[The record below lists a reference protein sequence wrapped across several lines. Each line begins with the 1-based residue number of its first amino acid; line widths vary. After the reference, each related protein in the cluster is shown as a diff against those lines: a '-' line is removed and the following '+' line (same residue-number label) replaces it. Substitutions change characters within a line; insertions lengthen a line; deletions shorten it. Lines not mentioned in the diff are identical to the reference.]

1 MNKLSAKRMLSKAI
15 KIASAAHHNQYDKG
29 GKPYILHPLRLMN
42 KVDQSDFEL
51 MSITILHD
59 VIEDCEDMS
68 IEDLRNEGMSE
79 RILTALDLLTH
90 KEEDS
95 YQEYIEK
102 ISRNIDAIEVKMA
115 DLEDNSDITRLK
127 GLGEKDIKRLEKY
140 HKSYTFLKKAKE
152 SITYE

>member
-1 MNKLSAKRMLSKAI
+1 MKFSPRRMLSKAVLL
-15 KIASAAHHNQYDKG
+15 ASECHYNQYDKG

-51 MSITILHD
+51 MSIAVLHD
-59 VIEDCEDMS
+59 VVEDCEDIS
-68 IEDLRNEGMSE
+68 IEVLRNEGMSE
-79 RILTALDLLTH
+79 RILTALELLTH

-140 HKSYTFLKKAKE
+140 HKSYTFLKNAKE
-152 SITYE
+152 SIICE

>member
-1 MNKLSAKRMLSKAI
+1 MKFSKRRMLSKAI
-15 KIASAAHHNQYDKG
+15 LLASECHYNQYDKG

-51 MSITILHD
+51 MSIAVLHD
-59 VIEDCEDMS
+59 VVEDCEDMS
-68 IEDLRNEGMSE
+68 IEDLRNDGMSE
-79 RILTALDLLTH
+79 RILTALDLLAH

-140 HKSYTFLKKAKE
+140 HKSYTFLKIAKE

>member
-1 MNKLSAKRMLSKAI
+1 MKFSKRRMLSKAVLL
-15 KIASAAHHNQYDKG
+15 ASGCHYNQYDKG

-51 MSITILHD
+51 MSIAVLHD
-59 VIEDCEDMS
+59 VVEDCGDTYFEV
-68 IEDLRNEGMSE
+68 LRNEGMSE

-127 GLGEKDIKRLEKY
+127 GLGKKDIKRLEKY
-140 HKSYTFLKKAKE
+140 HKSYIFLKKAKE